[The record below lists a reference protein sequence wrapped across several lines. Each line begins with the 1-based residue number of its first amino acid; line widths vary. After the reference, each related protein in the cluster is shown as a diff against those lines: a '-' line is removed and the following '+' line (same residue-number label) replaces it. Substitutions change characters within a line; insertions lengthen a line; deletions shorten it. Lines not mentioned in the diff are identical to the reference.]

1 MGEKV
6 TVINLYNSVFEN
18 ELRLILLIDAFKHP
32 QNADMIYAADF
43 MVTYG
48 QAFGITDYN
57 LNGENL
63 YKFSE
68 FISRRP
74 LVQKVLKELTF
85 EGLAKP
91 LSSSTGIVYEL
102 TDEGKRISQSLDSDY
117 AKEYRETAGRVIK
130 YIGRK
135 SERTLIAEINKMAA
149 SSLKEAGQ

>member
-1 MGEKV
+1 MLK
-6 TVINLYNSVFEN
+6 IFNSEFEN
-18 ELRLILLIDAFKHP
+18 ELRLILLIDTFPKP

-48 QAFGITDYN
+48 QVFGIANHN

-68 FISRRP
+68 FISRRS

-85 EGLAKP
+85 NGYTKP
-91 LSSSTGIVYEL
+91 LSTSAGIVYQL
-102 TDEGKRISQSLDSDY
+102 TTEGERLSRSLDSDY
-117 AKEYRETAGRVIK
+117 AKEYRTTAFSVIK

-149 SSLKEAGQ
+149 VSLRGTE

>member
-1 MGEKV
+1 MLR
-6 TVINLYNSVFEN
+6 IFNSEFEN
-18 ELRLILLIDAFKHP
+18 ELRLILLIDTFPKP

-48 QAFGITDYN
+48 QVFGIANHN

-68 FISRRP
+68 FISRRS
-74 LVQKVLKELTF
+74 LAQKVLKELTF
-85 EGLAKP
+85 NGYTKP
-91 LSSSTGIVYEL
+91 LSTSAGIVYQL
-102 TDEGKRISQSLDSDY
+102 TTEGERLSRSLDSDY
-117 AKEYRETAGRVIK
+117 AKEYRTTAFSVIK

-149 SSLKEAGQ
+149 VSLRGTE

>member
-1 MGEKV
+1 MLR
-6 TVINLYNSVFEN
+6 IFNSEFEN
-18 ELRLILLIDAFKHP
+18 ELRLILLIDTFPKP

-48 QAFGITDYN
+48 QVFGIANHN

-68 FISRRP
+68 FISRRS

-85 EGLAKP
+85 NGYTKP
-91 LSSSTGIVYEL
+91 LSTSAGIVYQL
-102 TDEGKRISQSLDSDY
+102 TTEGERLSRSLDSDY
-117 AKEYRETAGRVIK
+117 AKEYRTTAFSVIK

-149 SSLKEAGQ
+149 VSLRGSE

>member
-1 MGEKV
+1 MLR
-6 TVINLYNSVFEN
+6 IFNSEFEN
-18 ELRLILLIDAFKHP
+18 ELRLILLIDTFPKP

-48 QAFGITDYN
+48 QVFGIANHN

-68 FISRRP
+68 FISRRS
-74 LVQKVLKELTF
+74 LVQKVLKKLSFNGYT
-85 EGLAKP
+85 KP
-91 LSSSTGIVYEL
+91 LSTSAGIVYQL
-102 TDEGKRISQSLDSDY
+102 TTEGKRLSRSLDSDY
-117 AKEYRETAGRVIK
+117 AKEYRTTAFSVIK

-149 SSLKEAGQ
+149 VSLRGTE

>member
-1 MGEKV
+1 MLR
-6 TVINLYNSVFEN
+6 IFNSEFEN
-18 ELRLILLIDAFKHP
+18 ELRLILLIDTFPKP

-48 QAFGITDYN
+48 QVFGIANHN

-68 FISRRP
+68 FISRRS

-85 EGLAKP
+85 NGYTKP
-91 LSSSTGIVYEL
+91 LSTSAGIVYQL
-102 TDEGKRISQSLDSDY
+102 TTEGERLSRSLDSDY
-117 AKEYRETAGRVIK
+117 AKEYRTTALNVIK

-149 SSLKEAGQ
+149 VSLRGTDQ

>member
-1 MGEKV
+1 MLR
-6 TVINLYNSVFEN
+6 IFNSEFEN
-18 ELRLILLIDAFKHP
+18 ELRLILLIDTFPKP
-32 QNADMIYAADF
+32 QNADLIYAADF

-48 QAFGITDYN
+48 QVFGIANHN

-68 FISRRP
+68 FISRRS

-85 EGLAKP
+85 NGYTKP
-91 LSSSTGIVYEL
+91 LSTSAGIVYQL
-102 TDEGKRISQSLDSDY
+102 TTEGERLSRSLDSDY
-117 AKEYRETAGRVIK
+117 AKEYRTTAFSVIK

-149 SSLKEAGQ
+149 VSLRGTE

>member
-1 MGEKV
+1 MLR
-6 TVINLYNSVFEN
+6 IFNSEFEN
-18 ELRLILLIDAFKHP
+18 ELRLILLIDTFPKP

-48 QAFGITDYN
+48 QVFGIANQN
-57 LNGENL
+57 LNGENS

-68 FISRRP
+68 FISRRS

-85 EGLAKP
+85 NGYTKP
-91 LSSSTGIVYEL
+91 LSTSAGIVYQL
-102 TDEGKRISQSLDSDY
+102 TTEGERLSRSLDSDY
-117 AKEYRETAGRVIK
+117 AKEYRTTAFSVIK

-149 SSLKEAGQ
+149 VSLRGTE

>member
-1 MGEKV
+1 MLR
-6 TVINLYNSVFEN
+6 IFNSEFEN
-18 ELRLILLIDAFKHP
+18 ELRLILLIDTFPKP

-48 QAFGITDYN
+48 QVFGIANHN

-68 FISRRP
+68 FISRRS
-74 LVQKVLKELTF
+74 LVQKVLKELSFNGYT
-85 EGLAKP
+85 KP
-91 LSSSTGIVYEL
+91 LSTSAGIVYQL
-102 TDEGKRISQSLDSDY
+102 TTEGKRLSRSLDSDY
-117 AKEYRETAGRVIK
+117 AKEYRTTAFSVIK

-149 SSLKEAGQ
+149 VSLRGTE

>member
-1 MGEKV
+1 MG
-6 TVINLYNSVFEN
+6 VIVLRIFNSEFEN
-18 ELRLILLIDAFKHP
+18 ELRLILLIDTFPKP

-48 QAFGITDYN
+48 QVFGIANHN

-68 FISRRP
+68 FISRRS

-85 EGLAKP
+85 NGYTKP
-91 LSSSTGIVYEL
+91 LSTSAGIVYQL
-102 TDEGKRISQSLDSDY
+102 TTEGERLSRSLDSDY
-117 AKEYRETAGRVIK
+117 AKEYRTTAFSVIK

-149 SSLKEAGQ
+149 VSLRGTE

>member
-1 MGEKV
+1 MLR
-6 TVINLYNSVFEN
+6 IFNSEFEN
-18 ELRLILLIDAFKHP
+18 ELRLILLIDTFPKP

-48 QAFGITDYN
+48 QVFGIANHN

-68 FISRRP
+68 FISRRS

-85 EGLAKP
+85 NGYTKP
-91 LSSSTGIVYEL
+91 LSTSAGIVYQL
-102 TDEGKRISQSLDSDY
+102 TTEGERLSRSLDSDY
-117 AKEYRETAGRVIK
+117 AKEYRTTAFSVIK

-149 SSLKEAGQ
+149 VSLRGTE

>member
-1 MGEKV
+1 MLR
-6 TVINLYNSVFEN
+6 IFNSEFEN
-18 ELRLILLIDAFKHP
+18 ELRLMLLIDTFQNP

-48 QAFGITDYN
+48 QAFGITDHN

-68 FISRRP
+68 FISRRS
-74 LVQKVLKELTF
+74 LVHKVLKELTF
-85 EGLAKP
+85 NGYAKP
-91 LSSSTGIVYEL
+91 ILTSSGIVYQL
-102 TDEGKRISQSLDSDY
+102 TAEGERLSRSLDSDY
-117 AKEYRETAGRVIK
+117 AKEYRSTAINVIK

-149 SSLKEAGQ
+149 VSLRGTEQ